1 MIGEN
6 LRKLRVSKTNFSQ
19 REVAEL
25 LNVDRNTYSK
35 WENNETDVKSEYL
48 PKLAETFK
56 VEIGDLFQEPQERI
70 TIQHSNFE
78 GKDNSILTGAVIILN
93 NEDMARKFM
102 EFVNKEQFQQDNDSN
117 SANDRN

>member
-6 LRKLRVSKTNFSQ
+6 LRKLRTLNTNFSQ

-25 LNVDRNTYSK
+25 LGVDRNTYSK

-56 VEIGDLFQEPQERI
+56 IEIDDLFQKPQERI
-70 TIQHSNFE
+70 AIQHSNFE

-93 NEDMARKFM
+93 NEDVARKFM
-102 EFVNKEQFQQDNDSN
+102 DFLNQERAKEK
-117 SANDRN
+117 